1 MFRNQER
8 KLMTF
13 ENLHADRV
21 GRFFPGILIAVT
33 VGLAAKFISEH
44 YGAPVMLM
52 ALLLGMAFNFLAE
65 DDNRC
70 AVGIEFAS
78 KSLLR
83 FGVALLGLGIT
94 VQQVVSTGVEVLLI
108 VLGGVVLTMVSGL
121 GLSRVLGRRTRFG
134 LLTGGAVAICGA
146 SAALAI
152 SSVLPKSETLERDT
166 VFTVIAVTALST
178 IAMIAYPV
186 IATWLDLSDI
196 AAGVFLGATIHDVAQ
211 VVGAGYS
218 ISDLTGETAT
228 FVKLLRVA
236 LLVPIVIVLSLIF
249 SGDAVAGKRR
259 KLPIPFFV
267 LGFAALVLAGSYN
280 LVPVLVS
287 EQLLN
292 LSRWCL
298 ITAIAALGM
307 KTSLKKLGDVGSSAI
322 VLICALTVLLAGF
335 ALFAIRLTLT

>member
-1 MFRNQER
+1 MV
-8 KLMTF
+8 LL
-13 ENLHADRV
+13 ENHRSGGISRL
-21 GRFFPGILIAVT
+21 FPGVMIAVT

-65 DDNRC
+65 DGSTC
-70 AVGIEFAS
+70 AAGIEFAS

-94 VQQVVSTGVEVLLI
+94 VQQVMSTGIEVLLI
-108 VLGGVVLTMVSGL
+108 VFGGVALTIVLGL

-152 SSVLPKSETLERDT
+152 SSVLPKSDTLERDT

-178 IAMIAYPV
+178 AAMIVYPV
-186 IATWLDLSDI
+186 IAAWLGLSDI

-218 ISDLTGETAT
+218 ISDLAGETAT

-236 LLVPIVIVLSLIF
+236 LLVPIVIALSLVF
-249 SGDAVAGKRR
+249 SGGAAPGEGR

-267 LGFAALVLAGSYN
+267 LGFAALVIAGSYN
-280 LVPVLVS
+280 VIPDVAA
-287 EQLLN
+287 EHLLS

-307 KTSLKKLGDVGSSAI
+307 KTSLGKLGNVGGGAI
-322 VLICALTVLLAGF
+322 VLICTLTLLLAGF
-335 ALFAIRLTLT
+335 ALAALQLTTL